1 MVNSIHATKLI
12 LFLNNKPNANR
23 QNTALSFKN
32 GYEFRLLWHG
42 TKNYSACRILDR
54 ARVVVV
60 SCYYMPRDALPVG
73 GIRVSGRYG

>member
-32 GYEFRLLWHG
+32 GYEFRLLWHE

-60 SCYYMPRDALPVG
+60 SCYYMQRDDPT
-73 GIRVSGRYG
+73 